1 MKYSIRTKILIFVIV
16 PLFIVVTLNY
26 FYNFLREKNAIENK
40 TIQYL
45 SKETSTAKL
54 LIKRELKYLETIAY
68 YTSEYIENSED
79 VTDQEGFDWLI
90 NNLSKSDFIIG
101 CRIAFDPSVKGGK
114 KILLS
119 VSSINNT
126 IIKSEISS
134 EIDYTQSGELW
145 YQIPKKTGKPY
156 WDLPFVDRETNL
168 PVLRVSVPIFR
179 KGIFIGVSS
188 VRFNTLNFSNLMYS
202 HYNSF
207 DLTIATKE
215 GFLILHDDWK
225 VVEVGKKVT
234 DQFKDVIENTDREE
248 YFRKFL
254 NGDSGKIEL
263 KYIDRSDKLIVFFT
277 PVEFA
282 GLLISISISENEVM
296 EEINDLLYTTVP
308 QGIALIIF
316 VLILTFISIGKIIN
330 PLANITKQIN
340 ELTEKKELNK
350 LITKSNDEIA
360 VLVNSFNNLIDELL
374 KRETE
379 LNETKNRLNFALQ
392 ASKDG
397 IYDYNIQLN
406 TLYYSDRMFEMLGYN
421 PNEFTPSYKQFLNMI
436 YHEDLESTLKSIEN
450 AEINKTDSN
459 FEMRVVKKHGD
470 LIWIKSKATVVQ
482 RDNSGKSVR
491 IVGTF
496 TDITERKNYE
506 SQILELNKSL
516 ERKVHERTV
525 ELQSKLN
532 EIFDINIRLNSQKQA
547 LNAAAVVSLTDSSDI
562 LLEVNEEFCR
572 ISKYSQREL
581 IGKSYRILNSGY
593 HSKEFWDN
601 FYNLLYSG
609 KIVREKICNRAKDGS
624 LFWLDSVIVPVKGG
638 SQNIERFFTVS
649 FDVTEIVKSE
659 KALSQAEKKSRTI
672 LEAITEGIFGTDL
685 NGIITFVNP
694 AACNLLGF
702 TEGEMIGKDAH
713 LLFHHSFLDGKP
725 YPIDECPMHKSLK
738 NGEPILSSEFY
749 WKKDGSSI
757 PVEFSSNPFFTD
769 GKISGAV
776 VSFRDVTIKRKLE
789 EELNIALKKADNA
802 LKLAHAGF
810 WNFPLNQNE
819 YIQQSQKTVEIFGL
833 HPAKDHKYPFKLWR
847 KLLNDADESSAK
859 IVFEELE
866 NLILGKSENY
876 DIVYSFKRPIDGKVI
891 WVREFAVKNKDFM
904 GNSQIFAVIQDITK
918 MKLIEE
924 ELSLA
929 AIAANSIIDNI
940 PIPTFVNEKYENTL
954 VRINNA
960 MADFHGFKME
970 EIQGESCANWYENQ
984 EDIEKIRSI
993 VSKVGEV
1000 TNYPVKFK
1008 RLKTGEVRDTLV
1020 SLRPINYFGCDC
1032 LVGSILDITDITR
1045 VEKELALSLSTADSI
1060 IDSIMIPTI
1069 VAKTKDGSVLRVNK
1083 AMAEFHQMA
1092 ATELLSTKATEW
1104 YVNPKEREN
1113 LISEL
1118 NINGSVTNI
1127 ELQLKRKKTG
1137 EIRSVLVSMIKMK
1150 YYDEEDCQV
1159 GSFMDITEIKKIQS
1173 ELEEAKKIAE
1183 DATQAKSNF
1192 LATMSHEIRTPMN
1205 AVLGLTN
1212 ILLKTE
1218 LTYKQYDYLSKIDR
1232 SAFSLMGI
1240 INDILDFSKIEA
1252 GKIQLE
1258 NIPFDL
1264 ESLLDSLSNNIA
1276 MKAQEKGLEF
1286 ALRIHPN
1293 VPLNLIGDPLRIGQ
1307 ILTNFCSNAVKFT
1320 NRGEVVITV
1329 STKSLEDD
1337 RVEIIF
1343 VVKDT
1348 GIGIDNIKINK
1359 LFSAFQQVDS
1369 SITRKFGGTGLGLAI
1384 SRKLSDL
1391 MNGKIWV
1398 DSVEGEGSKFYFS
1411 VALGVQNL
1419 QKRRK
1424 FIPSPDLRGMKVLVA
1439 DDNESSRIIL
1449 KEILTTFSFKVST
1462 VSSGQ
1467 DAIQKLR
1474 DHSSDPFDLLLIDWK
1489 MPGLDGIE
1497 TTEKINDEFSNHAP
1511 VIVMVTGFGK
1521 EDIAHK
1527 ASEVG
1532 IQGFLT
1538 KPVSSS
1544 NIFNLIMKIF
1554 HKEGKIIRENVITP
1568 QVSESDMSTVRGLKL
1583 LLVEDN
1589 EINQIVA
1596 SEMLSE
1602 IDIFCDV
1609 ASNGEIAL
1617 KLLNESQPNNYAAV
1631 LMDIQMPVMDGFT
1644 ATREIKK
1651 IDKFK
1656 NLPIIAMTADAM
1668 VGVKEKCLEAGMVDY
1683 VSKPINPPE
1692 LSSVLQKWLKPGAKN
1707 NIEANISSLNNN
1719 DLIKFPSFKSIDIEE
1734 GLLRFSGKSK
1744 LYKELLLKFAE
1755 SNMSS
1760 IEDIETAINSKNYEK
1775 ATIICHSITG
1785 VSGNLGIKAI
1795 AVQASKLEKLLTEKE
1810 FNAIAPELIIL
1821 KDKFIEFYDE
1831 IEIWYGL
1838 DETKINISKVEL
1850 NKDEFCRLF
1859 SELTELLKN
1868 DDYSA
1873 SVKIDELLQL
1883 PGLSKYSTELKLIQ
1897 KNIKNYMFE
1906 ESLRLLDKLKLI
1918 CEQL

>member
-1 MKYSIRTKILIFVIV
+1 
-16 PLFIVVTLNY
+16 
-26 FYNFLREKNAIENK
+26 
-40 TIQYL
+40 
-45 SKETSTAKL
+45 
-54 LIKRELKYLETIAY
+54 
-68 YTSEYIENSED
+68 
-79 VTDQEGFDWLI
+79 
-90 NNLSKSDFIIG
+90 
-101 CRIAFDPSVKGGK
+101 
-114 KILLS
+114 
-119 VSSINNT
+119 
-126 IIKSEISS
+126 
-134 EIDYTQSGELW
+134 
-145 YQIPKKTGKPY
+145 
-156 WDLPFVDRETNL
+156 
-168 PVLRVSVPIFR
+168 
-179 KGIFIGVSS
+179 
-188 VRFNTLNFSNLMYS
+188 
-202 HYNSF
+202 
-207 DLTIATKE
+207 
-215 GFLILHDDWK
+215 
-225 VVEVGKKVT
+225 
-234 DQFKDVIENTDREE
+234 
-248 YFRKFL
+248 
-254 NGDSGKIEL
+254 
-263 KYIDRSDKLIVFFT
+263 
-277 PVEFA
+277 
-282 GLLISISISENEVM
+282 
-296 EEINDLLYTTVP
+296 
-308 QGIALIIF
+308 
-316 VLILTFISIGKIIN
+316 
-330 PLANITKQIN
+330 
-340 ELTEKKELNK
+340 
-350 LITKSNDEIA
+350 
-360 VLVNSFNNLIDELL
+360 
-374 KRETE
+374 
-379 LNETKNRLNFALQ
+379 
-392 ASKDG
+392 
-397 IYDYNIQLN
+397 
-406 TLYYSDRMFEMLGYN
+406 
-421 PNEFTPSYKQFLNMI
+421 MI
-436 YHEDLESTLKSIEN
+436 YHEDLESTLKSIED

-459 FEMRVVKKHGD
+459 FEMRVVKKDGS
-470 LIWIKSKATVVQ
+470 LIWIKSKGLVVQ
-482 RDNSGKSVR
+482 RDNSGKTVR
-491 IVGTF
+491 MVGTF

-532 EIFDINIRLNSQKQA
+532 EIFEINIRLNAQKQA
-547 LNAAAVVSLTDSSDI
+547 LNAAAVVSVTDSSDI

-572 ISKYSQREL
+572 ISKYSQNEL
-581 IGKSYRILNSGY
+581 IGQSYRILNSGY

-601 FYNLLYSG
+601 FYNLLHSG
-609 KIVREKICNRAKDGS
+609 NIVREKICNRAKDGS
-624 LFWLDSVIVPVKGG
+624 LFWLDSVIVPVKGS
-638 SQNIERFFTVS
+638 SQKIERFFTVS

-659 KALSQAEKKSRTI
+659 KALSLAEKKSRTI

-685 NGIITFVNP
+685 NGTITFVNP
-694 AACNLLGF
+694 AACNLLCF
-702 TEGEMIGKDAH
+702 TEEEMTGKDAH
-713 LLFHHSFLDGKP
+713 TLFHHSFVDGKP
-725 YPIDECPMHKSLK
+725 YPVEECPLHKSLN
-738 NGEPILSSEFY
+738 NGEPISSSEFY
-749 WKKDGSSI
+749 WKKDGTTI
-757 PVEFSSNPFFTD
+757 PVEFSSNPFFAD

-776 VSFRDVTIKRKLE
+776 VSFRDVTIKQKLE
-789 EELNIALKKADNA
+789 EELKKALRKADNA
-802 LKLAHAGF
+802 LKLANAGF
-810 WNFPLNQNE
+810 WNLPLGQHE

-833 HPAKDHKYPFKLWR
+833 HPAEDNKYPIILWR
-847 KLLNDADESSAK
+847 ELLNGAGESVANV
-859 IVFEELE
+859 VFEELE
-866 NLILGKSENY
+866 NLVTGKSENY

-891 WVREFAVKNKDFM
+891 WVRELAVKNKDFM
-904 GNSQIFAVIQDITK
+904 GNTQIFGVIQDITK

-940 PIPTFVNEKYENTL
+940 QIPTSVNEKSDNTI
-954 VRINNA
+954 VRINKA
-960 MADFHGFKME
+960 MAEFHGLRMD
-970 EIQGESCANWYENQ
+970 EIQGESCTDWYENQ
-984 EDIEKIRSI
+984 EDIEKIRTI
-993 VSKVGEV
+993 INEVGEV

-1008 RLKTGEVRDTLV
+1008 RLKTREVRDTLV
-1020 SLRPINYFGCDC
+1020 SFRPINYFGHDC

-1045 VEKELALSLSTADSI
+1045 VEKELALSLSTADNI
-1060 IDSIMIPTI
+1060 IDSIMIPTL
-1069 VAKTKDGSVLRVNK
+1069 VSKSADGSVLRVNK
-1083 AMAEFHQMA
+1083 AMAEFHQMTD
-1092 ATELLSTKATEW
+1092 TELLRTKATEW

-1118 NINGSVTNI
+1118 NINGSVTNV

-1150 YYDEEDCQV
+1150 YYNEEDCQV

-1276 MKAQEKGLEF
+1276 LKAQEKGLEF

-1293 VPLNLIGDPLRIGQ
+1293 VPLNLIGAPLRIGQ

-1320 NRGEVVITV
+1320 SKGEVVITV
-1329 STKSLEDD
+1329 STNDLQDE

-1343 VVKDT
+1343 VIKDT
-1348 GIGIDNIKINK
+1348 GIGIDSVKLKK
-1359 LFSAFQQVDS
+1359 LFSAFQQADS

-1398 DSVEGEGSKFYFS
+1398 ESVEGKGSKFYFS
-1411 VALGVQNL
+1411 VVLGVQNL
-1419 QKRRK
+1419 QKRKK
-1424 FIPSPDLRGMKVLVA
+1424 FIPAPDLRGMKVLVA
-1439 DDNESSRIIL
+1439 DDNESSLIIL
-1449 KEILTTFSFKVST
+1449 KEILTSFSFNVTT

-1474 DHSSDPFDLLLIDWK
+1474 EHSKDPFELMLIDWK

-1527 ASEVG
+1527 ASEIG

-1568 QVSESDMSTVRGLKL
+1568 QVSETDMSTVSGLKL

-1602 IDIFCDV
+1602 IDIFCDF
-1609 ASNGEIAL
+1609 ASNGEIAIRI
-1617 KLLNESQPNNYAAV
+1617 LNESQPNNYAAV

-1651 IDKFK
+1651 IDRFK

-1683 VSKPINPPE
+1683 VSKPIDPLE
-1692 LSSVLQKWLKPGAKN
+1692 LSSVLRKWLKPSKKS
-1707 NIEANISSLNNN
+1707 IVEANSSSLK
-1719 DLIKFPSFKSIDIEE
+1719 DKDSIIFPAFKSIDIEE

-1755 SNMSS
+1755 SNTSS

-1775 ATIICHSITG
+1775 ATIICHSIKG

-1795 AVQASKLEKLLTEKE
+1795 AEQSSKLEKLLREKDYHDTS
-1810 FNAIAPELIIL
+1810 NELNNL
-1821 KDKFIEFYDE
+1821 KNKFIDFYDE
-1831 IEIWYGL
+1831 IKIWRGFNEIKL
-1838 DETKINISKVEL
+1838 DISKVEL
-1850 NKDEFCRLF
+1850 NKDEFCRLL
-1859 SELTELLKN
+1859 SELTELLKS
-1868 DDYSA
+1868 DDYEA
-1873 SVKIDELLQL
+1873 SVKIDELLHL
-1883 PGLSKYSTELKLIQ
+1883 PGLSKYSTKLELIQ

-1906 ESLRLLDKLKLI
+1906 ESLRQLDKLKKI
-1918 CEQL
+1918 CESL